1 MRARSMKVID
11 LAVRHVE
18 CISATTSVTD
28 CALAMRTRH
37 VGSLVVVDG
46 GNKPIG
52 MITDRD
58 LTIEVLATGRDIA
71 ATKVGDVMTSPA
83 VVAQGEENIVDAL
96 ARMREFGIRRLPVVD
111 ENGLLVVSSR
121 IPTCWR
127 NSPPCW
133 TALCATSSPRRP
145 ARRRFAPESE
155 QDSAAQ
161 KKREISSETSLFAFI
176 QPCPGF

>member
-1 MRARSMKVID
+1 MKVID

-83 VVAQGEENIVDAL
+83 VVAQGEDAL
-96 ARMREFGIRRLPVVD
+96 ARRREFGIRRLPVVD
-111 ENGLLVVSSR
+111 ENGLLVGVVTNSNMLEELSTMLDSLVRNIKSSKTR
-121 IPTCWR
+121 EA
-127 NSPPCW
+127 
-133 TALCATSSPRRP
+133 ALRP
-145 ARRRFAPESE
+145 
-155 QDSAAQ
+155 
-161 KKREISSETSLFAFI
+161 
-176 QPCPGF
+176 

>member
-52 MITDRD
+52 MITYRCH
-58 LTIEVLATGRDIA
+58 EG
-71 ATKVGDVMTSPA
+71 
-83 VVAQGEENIVDAL
+83 
-96 ARMREFGIRRLPVVD
+96 
-111 ENGLLVVSSR
+111 
-121 IPTCWR
+121 
-127 NSPPCW
+127 
-133 TALCATSSPRRP
+133 
-145 ARRRFAPESE
+145 RRRDDE
-155 QDSAAQ
+155 
-161 KKREISSETSLFAFI
+161 
-176 QPCPGF
+176 PGGRRSG

>member
-1 MRARSMKVID
+1 MKVID

-58 LTIEVLATGRDIA
+58 LTIEVLDIA

-111 ENGLLVVSSR
+111 ENGLLVGVVTNSNMLEELSTMLDSLVRNIKSSKTR
-121 IPTCWR
+121 EA
-127 NSPPCW
+127 
-133 TALCATSSPRRP
+133 ALRP
-145 ARRRFAPESE
+145 
-155 QDSAAQ
+155 
-161 KKREISSETSLFAFI
+161 
-176 QPCPGF
+176 